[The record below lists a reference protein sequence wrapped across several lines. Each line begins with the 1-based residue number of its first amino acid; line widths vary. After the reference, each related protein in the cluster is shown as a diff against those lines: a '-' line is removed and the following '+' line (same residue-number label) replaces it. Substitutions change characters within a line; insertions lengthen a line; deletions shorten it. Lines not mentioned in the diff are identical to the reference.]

1 MAMLSAEHLE
11 IHLQRYRLLFELTAI
26 VISACI
32 LTYSLFVN
40 SGTYD
45 EGVHI
50 NHGIVFWR
58 TAQPDFDPMHPPLV
72 SIFAFPIEL
81 FYDIPLPKEPGILCL
96 LESLEKGYLL
106 GVGLW
111 L

>member
-1 MAMLSAEHLE
+1 MKYTYNGIASFLNL
-11 IHLQRYRLLFELTAI
+11 LLLFFLRVSSRIHYLSI
-26 VISACI
+26 VGR
-32 LTYSLFVN
+32 N
-40 SGTYD
+40 D

-72 SIFAFPIEL
+72 SIFAFPIGL
-81 FYDIPLPKEPGILCL
+81 FYDYPFQRSQRMLCR

-106 GVGLW
+106 GVGL
-111 L
+111 LL